1 MHLCPEPRACAGA
14 LRTIQ
19 VRAPAGTRRSTALMA
34 GPVAV
39 V

>member
-1 MHLCPEPRACAGA
+1 MHLCPEPRACTKAF
-14 LRTIQ
+14 RMVQ
-19 VRAPAGTRRSTALMA
+19 VPTPAGTRGPTAVMA